1 MKGHDM
7 HRKHEHIQRTVEFK
21 RRINRTHIVC
31 CTSALALAAAL
42 GFSGTLTAGGLPS
55 AAPIAAAEASPDPS
69 RFILNALFVP
79 ALDTD
84 VVPLRW
90 VDPRPLLGCG
100 PNAQVRVNGEPL
112 VAGAL
117 VPDMAFEID
126 WHADGCRPFGTHQT
140 QFDGDVKLTVFRE
153 DWGFSAMVQP
163 ADLRITSAGNAIRSI
178 APGATSLP

>member
-1 MKGHDM
+1 M
-7 HRKHEHIQRTVEFK
+7 HRKREQAKRSVNFK
-21 RRINRTHIVC
+21 RRITRTHIVC
-31 CTSALALAAAL
+31 FTSALALTAAL
-42 GFSGTLTAGGLPS
+42 GFSSGLTAGNLESTPIEDAP
-55 AAPIAAAEASPDPS
+55 AAPADPS

-90 VDPRPLLGCG
+90 VDPRPVLGCD
-100 PNAQVRVNGEPL
+100 PDTQVRVNGEPL

-126 WHADGCRPFGTHQT
+126 WHANGCRPFGTHQA

-163 ADLRITSAGNAIRSI
+163 ADLRVRSAENEITSIP
-178 APGATSLP
+178 PGATSLP